1 MSRPRR
7 RKVEI
12 PAAGSVLDELYA
24 YRPPQPDPAGQPPQ
38 PTVEQVDQEPE
49 PAPSPEPPPLGRTSR
64 PAPPG
69 MTRST
74 WYVPET
80 AARELSAA
88 ADRITQQLGG
98 LVPRHRVLA
107 ALMAAAVGQEQAVRD
122 RLRAEL
128 LAELDRDETE

>member
-12 PAAGSVLDELYA
+12 PAADSVLAELYD
-24 YRPPQPDPAGQPPQ
+24 YRPAEPEPEPEA
-38 PTVEQVDQEPE
+38 VEQVNQEPE
-49 PAPSPEPPPLGRTSR
+49 PAPSTEPAPLGRTSR

-74 WYVPET
+74 WYLPKT

-128 LAELDRDETE
+128 LAELDRGDAE